1 MIFKIATGFKNFTV
15 ITAILM
21 GFVLINGRPVCA
33 GAPSDAVPDKGKQH
47 PNAMLVGQS
56 QTPASTPQKNSQA
69 SESRDS
75 ESRSQEAQ
83 NSGAAEKKPLKE
95 FKPTEKI
102 EADQAVDFPY
112 DI

>member
-1 MIFKIATGFKNFTV
+1 
-15 ITAILM
+15 M
-21 GFVLINGRPVCA
+21 GFVLSDNRSVWA
-33 GAPSDAVPDKGKQH
+33 GASNNQVPDTENQVPK
-47 PNAMLVGQS
+47 AVIAGQS
-56 QTPASTPQKNSQA
+56 QTPASTAQTNSQA
-69 SESRDS
+69 SEGRES
-75 ESRSQEAQ
+75 ESQNQEGQ